1 MPTTNLD
8 LDDYIAAAAAMLG
21 LTIEPEWLP
30 QVRAALAGTNAA
42 AQLVEAFALDDE
54 AEPAAVFEA

>member
-1 MPTTNLD
+1 MPTKDDELD
-8 LDDYIAAAAAMLG
+8 AYVAAAAGMLD

-42 AQLVEAFALDDE
+42 ATLVAAFALDDE